1 MKLFKAIMP
10 IFELITDI
18 EFKNRWLQIIIK
30 FFYMIDKIIERY
42 DGIEFFTFDG
52 FDEAI
57 IGVEESEMKLI
68 YSSEKCI
75 EIISKDMCKEQAIE
89 YFYFNVVG
97 MFIGEK
103 TPIIC
108 FDDFG
113 DDD

>member
-1 MKLFKAIMP
+1 
-10 IFELITDI
+10 
-18 EFKNRWLQIIIK
+18 
-30 FFYMIDKIIERY
+30 MIDKITERY
-42 DGIEFFTFDG
+42 EGIEFFKFVG

-68 YSSEKCI
+68 YSSKKCI
-75 EIISKDMCKEQAIE
+75 EIISKEMCKEEAIE

-97 MFIGEK
+97 MYIGEK

-113 DDD
+113 DDEYK

>member
-1 MKLFKAIMP
+1 
-10 IFELITDI
+10 
-18 EFKNRWLQIIIK
+18 
-30 FFYMIDKIIERY
+30 MIDKITERY
-42 DGIEFFTFDG
+42 EGIEFFTFVG

-68 YSSEKCI
+68 YSSKKCI
-75 EIISKDMCKEQAIE
+75 EIISKEMCKEEAIE

-108 FDDFG
+108 FDDFSE
-113 DDD
+113 DYYQE